1 MDSPVVLGID
11 IGGTNTVYGFI
22 GEDGH
27 IYDHKEIPTKGLD
40 PVTDLVGRIE
50 ARTNL
55 FLNDNPQLALSGIG
69 VGAPNGNH
77 FTGMIQ
83 DPPNLSWGNVNIV
96 ELFKER
102 FDCKTSLTYDANAAA
117 LGEKH

>member
-27 IYDHKEIPTKGLD
+27 IYDHEEIPTKGSD

-55 FLNDNPQLALSGIG
+55 FLNDNPPKSCPLLLKI
-69 VGAPNGNH
+69 
-77 FTGMIQ
+77 
-83 DPPNLSWGNVNIV
+83 NINNIINN
-96 ELFKER
+96 
-102 FDCKTSLTYDANAAA
+102 DTQ
-117 LGEKH
+117 H